1 MRIGIVTKLAGAA
14 LRIAVVAPSLMG
26 LFGAVESVYRPSSW
40 FTPMSRFWY
49 LPLFSGLFA
58 LLCILPYPGALFKKS
73 IKPLF
78 LSVVLFPCGFKLRHQ
93 FLPFHYAAPELA
105 NYPAFVAEFEAA
117 KRAPNGLGFS
127 SQREEGGKM
136 LWIVHKADY
145 TTQSIA
151 LLGSFSFVPVF
162 LFLLR
167 NYEVH
172 RGITWRNFT
181 SPPQPS
187 SSASNPATSSQA
199 V

>member
-1 MRIGIVTKLAGAA
+1 MRTGIVTKLVGAA
-14 LRIAVVAPSLMG
+14 LRIVVLAPSVMG
-26 LFGAVESVYRPSSW
+26 LFSAIESVYRPSSW

-49 LPLFSGLFA
+49 LPLISGLFA
-58 LLCILPYPGALFKKS
+58 LLCILPYPGALFRKT

-78 LSVVLFPCGFKLRHQ
+78 LGVVLLVCGFKLRHH

-105 NYPAFVAEFEAA
+105 SHPEYLAGFESA
-117 KRAPNGLGFS
+117 KREPNGLGFS
-127 SQREEGGKM
+127 SAREEGGKM
-136 LWIVHKADY
+136 LWIVNKADY
-145 TTQSIA
+145 TTENII
-151 LLGSFSFVPVF
+151 LMGSFSLVPVF

-167 NYEVH
+167 NYEVR

-187 SSASNPATSSQA
+187 SSASNPATSSPA